1 MRSAAYRPTPN
12 LNTAQPAELSATELL
27 GASQPHQ
34 DGGTDMRKKIKITLN
49 HQAVVP
55 LRHAL
60 YARLAMDVQEI
71 AQVLDDGAPQH
82 SRQALAAF
90 TRLQRTGGLLNR
102 IGWTHDDYRH
112 QITVDQHAD
121 LDVAIE
127 ALREEAA
134 AESAIRTAALEDK
147 AAEEAERATKRELIV
162 HDILAGLEATRAA
175 ATIDSVATTITE
187 RPPAA

>member
-1 MRSAAYRPTPN
+1 MRSAAYRAHNKP
-12 LNTAQPAELSATELL
+12 NTAQPAGLSATELL
-27 GASQPHQ
+27 GASKTIKN
-34 DGGTDMRKKIKITLN
+34 GGTDMRKKIKITLN

-55 LRHAL
+55 LRRAL
-60 YARLAMDVQEI
+60 YGRLEMDVQELS
-71 AQVLDDGAPQH
+71 QMLDDGAPQH
-82 SRQALAAF
+82 SRQAMAAYI
-90 TRLQRTGGLLNR
+90 RLQRTGGLLNR
-102 IGWTHDDYRH
+102 IGWTHDDHRH

-162 HDILAGLEATRAA
+162 HDILTGLEATQAA
-175 ATIDSVATTITE
+175 ATIDRAATTIPQ